1 MIKVFKTL
9 VTVNSKGELFVLRND
24 GEQSP
29 SIRPLSEVLEEE
41 GIVRDRI
48 LSFKAEE
55 QVPPYPSMSPYPYGY
70 PPPYPSYP
78 GYPSSPVVRGM
89 AAPVPPPPSYPTD
102 NVLPASLVVTIVYVS
117 KD

>member
-9 VTVNSKGELFVLRND
+9 VTVNGEGELFVLRND
-24 GEQSP
+24 GKQLP

-41 GIVRDRI
+41 GILRDRI
-48 LSFKAEE
+48 LSFKTEE

-70 PPPYPSYP
+70 PSPYPYYP
-78 GYPSSPVVRGM
+78 GYPVVSGM

-102 NVLPASLVVTIVYVS
+102 NVLPASLMVTIVYVS